1 MATVNRQQ
9 VKLISTLGADETT
22 LDRYER
28 LSQRRYERRISEN
41 LEKRLLAAA
50 AESVEKSKTNVID
63 GSHW

>member
-1 MATVNRQQ
+1 M
-9 VKLISTLGADETT
+9 ISTLGADEDT

-41 LEKRLLAAA
+41 LEKRLIQAAK
-50 AESVEKSKTNVID
+50 ESVEKSKTNVID